1 MSLAKI
7 TAILIWRV
15 IGNFLEKDI
24 HPHKLPAPT
33 NYKPPWTH
41 GFKLYEAYLQEL
53 VDSPVSLSQ

>member
-1 MSLAKI
+1 MSSAKI

-24 HPHKLPAPT
+24 HPT
-33 NYKPPWTH
+33 NYKPLWTH